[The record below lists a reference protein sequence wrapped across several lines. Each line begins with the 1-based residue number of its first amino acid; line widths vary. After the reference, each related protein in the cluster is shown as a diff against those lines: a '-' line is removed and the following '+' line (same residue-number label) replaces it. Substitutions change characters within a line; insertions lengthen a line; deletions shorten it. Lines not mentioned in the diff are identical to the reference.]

1 MKWLFF
7 FNFESHSIVSDPL
20 WPHELYSPWNSPG
33 QNTGVGSHS
42 LFRRSSQ
49 PMDWTQV
56 SHVAGRLFT
65 SWAKGKLHARGGG
78 GTFQS
83 TDPREKQTSL
93 SKSEFQN
100 LSKPGGLEAEAEYS
114 SNSHWY
120 WNHIFNTEEYFLSK
134 GKFLEVLFLIAHTFC
149 CFG

>member
-7 FNFESHSIVSDPL
+7 FNFESHSVVSDPV

-33 QNTGVGSHS
+33 QNTEWVAIPF
-42 LFRRSSQ
+42 FRGSSQ
-49 PMDWTQV
+49 PRDWTQV
-56 SHVAGRLFT
+56 SHIAGRLFT
-65 SWAKGKLHARGGG
+65 SWATREAPRPPRGWDLPIHRSERKTNKLG
-78 GTFQS
+78 
-83 TDPREKQTSL
+83 
-93 SKSEFQN
+93 KSEFQS
-100 LSKPGGLEAEAEYS
+100 LSKPGVLEAEGEYS

-120 WNHIFNTEEYFLSK
+120 CNHIFNTEEYFLSK